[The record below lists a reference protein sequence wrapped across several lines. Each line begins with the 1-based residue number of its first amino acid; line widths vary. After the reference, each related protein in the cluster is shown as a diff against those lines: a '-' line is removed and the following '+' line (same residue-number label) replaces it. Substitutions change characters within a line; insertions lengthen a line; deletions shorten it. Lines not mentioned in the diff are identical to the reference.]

1 MKNIWKS
8 VNFILVVLIVVTASY
23 LLIFSPEKFMG
34 GKEKQEEELIKRVRQ
49 NAMNPSLVAMNRQGD
64 LMDPNAVPG
73 ANNYGPSYNN
83 GAAPQAAEP
92 NAAAGWRIDPKDMF
106 WTANADNTTAP
117 QPAAPSVNTA
127 MLENILQEGHWI
139 GLEVVPLTPQL
150 AQANG
155 IAQNISGVLI
165 DEVTL
170 LAAASGIY
178 AGDVIYAVNETPV
191 KDLHSFKLATKAVA
205 NSTEAVVA
213 VYRKNADI
221 KIPVKSPEALGV
233 AQMEAAPMIFST
245 DRSPHG
251 YYGPCDKCHSIA
263 KTGKNTG
270 TLTMD
275 LGDALPIAPPPIKW
289 GAQQPHRDRGTC
301 TNCHKII

>member
-1 MKNIWKS
+1 VKNIWKS
-8 VNFILVVLIVVTASY
+8 VNFILVVLIVVTALY
-23 LLIFSPEKFMG
+23 LMIFSPEKFMTKG
-34 GKEKQEEELIKRVRQ
+34 GDQEEFIKSVRQ
-49 NAMNPSLVAMNRQGD
+49 NAVSPSLAAFNRQGD

-73 ANNYGPSYNN
+73 ANNYGSNYNN
-83 GAAPQAAEP
+83 SVAPQGVEPKAAI
-92 NAAAGWRIDPKDMF
+92 GWQTDPKDMF
-106 WTANADNTTAP
+106 WTANPDNATTA
-117 QPAAPSVNTA
+117 QAAAPAVNVA
-127 MLENILQEGHWI
+127 VLEKILQEGHWI
-139 GLEVVPLTPQL
+139 GLEAVPLTPQL

-155 IAQNISGVLI
+155 IPQNITGVLI

-170 LAAASGIY
+170 LAAASGVY
-178 AGDVIYAVNETPV
+178 AGDVLNAVNDAPV
-191 KDLHSFKLATKAVA
+191 NDLQSFRAATQAIA
-205 NSTEAVVA
+205 NNSNAVVS
-213 VYRKNADI
+213 VYRKGAYM
-221 KIPVKSPEALGV
+221 KISVASSEPLGV

-275 LGDALPIAPPPIKW
+275 AGDALPIPPPNIKW
-289 GAQQPHRDRGTC
+289 GTPCPHRDRGTC